1 MLRSS
6 KHRASPFSFNVSG
19 QDYTVEAAGS
29 EKKNWEDTWNFLVAG
44 FNFLKTI
51 FLGLISFF
59 WGDYCVKSV
68 LLRPAQDEPW
78 SSSPGSQAAFD
89 GRMKSR
95 KVCASVQLTWLGDV
109 NV

>member
-1 MLRSS
+1 
-6 KHRASPFSFNVSG
+6 
-19 QDYTVEAAGS
+19 
-29 EKKNWEDTWNFLVAG
+29 
-44 FNFLKTI
+44 
-51 FLGLISFF
+51 
-59 WGDYCVKSV
+59 VKSV

-78 SSSPGSQAAFD
+78 SSSPGSQAAID